1 MLATILLILIGTL
14 EARESAREIADLSGP
29 LHITASGAGLT
40 GLGFAAS
47 VIVYLTLGWRA
58 AEDGRAL
65 RAGALTGVFAGLVGG
80 ALRAAI
86 ISDALRDAVS
96 RYAAVPDWFFTGVL
110 AGFVVLAV
118 VVSAAGGAAVAF
130 AGVRIRRARSGSS
143 ATSES

>member
-1 MLATILLILIGTL
+1 VLATIVLVLIGTL

-47 VIVYLTLGWRA
+47 VIVYLALGWRA

-65 RAGALTGVFAGLVGG
+65 RGGALTGVLAGLVGG

-86 ISDALRDAVS
+86 ISDALRDAVG

-118 VVSAAGGAAVAF
+118 LVSAAGGAAVAF
-130 AGVRIRRARSGSS
+130 AGVRISKASRTRPPA
-143 ATSES
+143 